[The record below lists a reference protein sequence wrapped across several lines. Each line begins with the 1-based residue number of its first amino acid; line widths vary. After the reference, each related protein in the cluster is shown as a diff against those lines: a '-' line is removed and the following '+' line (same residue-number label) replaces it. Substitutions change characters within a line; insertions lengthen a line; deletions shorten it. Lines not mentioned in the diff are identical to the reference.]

1 MHRTFEILAVIGV
14 AAVTLI
20 ATARAEL
27 KIAAMRAHD
36 AELAGI
42 RRRLF
47 DEVRPVNVTNCNFAR
62 FGAANDG
69 GYLVC
74 ANLLGAV
81 TAAYSYG
88 IEGRDEW
95 GCQISETLK
104 VPVHEYDCFDLRHPS
119 CPDGTLVFHPECV
132 GPARSTQ
139 QGRPFD
145 SLASQIERNDDSGRR
160 LVMKMDVEGAE
171 WDTFLATPD
180 SVFEQTDQLVMEFH
194 GVDEERF
201 VRAVE
206 RLKRF
211 FVFAHLHYNN
221 GGCKTDIAPFPSWVF
236 EALLVNRRLA
246 QTDGGPAPQSPLP
259 NLDAPNGAHSPDCQ

>member
-1 MHRTFEILAVIGV
+1 MHRTVEIVAVIGV
-14 AAVTLI
+14 AAVTLV
-20 ATARAEL
+20 ATARGEQ

-42 RRRLF
+42 RQRLF
-47 DEVRPVNVTNCNFAR
+47 DEVRPVNVTNCKFAR
-62 FGAANDG
+62 FGDANDG

-74 ANLLGAV
+74 ANLLGGE

-88 IEGRDEW
+88 IAGTDEW
-95 GCQISETLK
+95 GCQISRTLK
-104 VPVHEYDCFDLRHPS
+104 APVHEYDCFDLRQPS

-139 QGRPFD
+139 EGRPFD
-145 SLASQIERNDDSGRR
+145 SIASQIERNDDAGKR

-180 SVFEQTDQLVMEFH
+180 SVFEQTDQLIMEFH
-194 GVDEERF
+194 GVDEERY
-201 VRAVE
+201 VRAVQK
-206 RLKRF
+206 LKRF

-221 GGCKTDIAPFPSWVF
+221 YGCKPGIEPFNGWAF
-236 EALLVNRRLA
+236 EALLVNKRIA
-246 QTDGGPAPQSPLP
+246 QTDGTPAPRGALP
-259 NLDAPNGAHSPDCQ
+259 NLDAPNGPRIPDCQ